1 MNMDDDLRQK
11 ILKIEDDEMAKLATV
26 CNRFPAVEMSFTLN
40 KKAYQVDDQV
50 VVDVLLSRAEDD
62 EESLA
67 VFD

>member
-11 ILKIEDDEMAKLATV
+11 ILKIEDDEMAKLASV